1 MAQNDAQIAR
11 DFVLRKPIN
20 KKLLNRVRFP
30 KKGLSWSNSN
40 PTHGMYPREG
50 AARFSYDE
58 QGCIWSYEAMELGRW
73 LPDGTL
79 LINGDNGASMRTREH
94 QSALRSAVKTE
105 KLERTAI
112 VPYSAL
118 RAAGVR
124 PNQIE
129 IVATTPD
136 REVERTE
143 VCRKASCPDP
153 TPKHTHTKMVHFL
166 GETLFKVERRAWDP
180 ELDLYTPYFA
190 YFVCGLDR
198 NDDPMRRNFFLAQLP
213 EGVKPTTVDDAL
225 NALRPNDVPAD
236 ALRQGEWFF
245 LPTDKK
251 FGASQVIKNVKAI
264 AKSLTEDI
272 AHGVPIVSDDSGTQY
287 QRLQE
292 GGWNLY
298 ARRKRHRASRMV
310 CSDGVYVSG
319 MIRDEEHDLLRLGDG
334 KQWFRVVRNLSPG
347 SWKAGGDVD

>member
-1 MAQNDAQIAR
+1 MAQNNFKIAL
-11 DFVLRKPIN
+11 DFVRRQPIN
-20 KKLLNRVRFP
+20 KRLLDKVRFP

-40 PTHGMYPREG
+40 TTHGMYPREG

-58 QGCIWSYEAMELGRW
+58 QWRLWSYEQMELARW
-73 LPDGTL
+73 LEDGTL
-79 LINGDNGASMRTREH
+79 LINGDNGESKKTREH
-94 QSALRSAVKTE
+94 QDELRSAIKDAKV
-105 KLERTAI
+105 ERTAI

-124 PNQIE
+124 PDQIE

-136 REVERTE
+136 REIERTE
-143 VCRKASCPDP
+143 VCRKTSCPDP

-166 GETLFKVERRAWDP
+166 GETLFKAARRAWDDATNNY
-180 ELDLYTPYFA
+180 EYYSV

-213 EGVKPTTVDDAL
+213 KGVKPTTVDEAL
-225 NALRPNDVPAD
+225 NALRPDAVPAD

-251 FGASQVIKNVKAI
+251 FIGSQSIKDVKSI
-264 AKSLTEDI
+264 AKHLTEDV
-272 AHGVPIVSDDSGTQY
+272 ARGVPIVSAESKEQF

-292 GGWNLY
+292 GGWSLF

-310 CSDGVYVSG
+310 CSDAVYVSG
-319 MIRDEEHDLLRLGDG
+319 RVRDDEHDLLRLGDG

>member
-30 KKGLSWSNSN
+30 KKGLSGSNSN
-40 PTHGMYPREG
+40 TTHGMYPREG

-94 QSALRSAVKTE
+94 QEELRSAIKTA
-105 KLERTAI
+105 KVERTAI

-118 RAAGVR
+118 RAASVR

-136 REVERTE
+136 REIPRTE
-143 VCRKASCPDP
+143 VCRKTLCNDT
-153 TPKHTHTKMVHFL
+153 TPKHTHTRMVHFL
-166 GETLFKVERRAWDP
+166 GETLFKAERRAWDDATHNY
-180 ELDLYTPYFA
+180 EYYSV

-198 NDDPMRRNFFLAQLP
+198 NDDPARRNFFLAQLP
-213 EGVKPTTVDDAL
+213 EGVKPTTVDEAL
-225 NALRPNDVPAD
+225 DALRPNDVPAD
-236 ALRQGEWFF
+236 ALRQGEWYF

-272 AHGVPIVSDDSGTQY
+272 AHGVPIVSDDSETQY

-310 CSDGVYVSG
+310 CSDAVYVSG